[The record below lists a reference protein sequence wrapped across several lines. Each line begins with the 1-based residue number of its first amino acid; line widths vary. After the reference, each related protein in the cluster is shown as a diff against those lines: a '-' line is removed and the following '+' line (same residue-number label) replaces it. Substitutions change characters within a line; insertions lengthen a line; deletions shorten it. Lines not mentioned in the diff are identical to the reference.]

1 MRLKIQSQVT
11 RRHNPWHHRSH
22 EVCQGLT
29 HCEYKSANGFWQSIA
44 RGFYE
49 SKTTAE
55 QRGGGSYWGCFC
67 VPIHVYKASYI
78 YIIFSG
84 VSWAFLL
91 LDTQMTL
98 ALLQE
103 QLLTLRGNDA
113 EGFKGWLSLGLEELG
128 RQVVLEL
135 MQDKLLSV

>member
-1 MRLKIQSQVT
+1 
-11 RRHNPWHHRSH
+11 
-22 EVCQGLT
+22 
-29 HCEYKSANGFWQSIA
+29 
-44 RGFYE
+44 
-49 SKTTAE
+49 
-55 QRGGGSYWGCFC
+55 
-67 VPIHVYKASYI
+67 VYKASYI